1 MNKIFP
7 QSPSR
12 EEHKSQKCSIP
23 KNKNLNYY
31 FLKKPMLRFT
41 SSRFFLASTPLLLA
55 ESNRRRKHLAR
66 VHYGDE
72 TNPLSRPTVIDKAT
86 LKAYYD
92 EEAEK
97 VLKPIRT
104 FFGKKRDL
112 KVDFSV
118 KSGPAADNI
127 VAAATKGD
135 FDMVIMGS
143 HGHSTLGNLVMGSV
157 ATKVLAHCKT
167 PVLLVR

>member
-1 MNKIFP
+1 MKILVAVDG
-7 QSPSR
+7 SPFTKR
-12 EEHKSQKCSIP
+12 
-23 KNKNLNYY
+23 
-31 FLKKPMLRFT
+31 MLGY
-41 SSRFFLASTPLLLA
+41 LAA
-55 ESNRRRKHLAR
+55 H
-66 VHYGDE
+66 DE
-72 TNPLSRPTVIDKAT
+72 WLGGAHQYTVLHSVPAVPPRAAAVIDKAT

-112 KVDFSV
+112 RVDFAI

-127 VAAATKGD
+127 VSVAAKGD
-135 FDMVIMGS
+135 FDMIIMGS

>member
-1 MNKIFP
+1 MKILVAVDG
-7 QSPSR
+7 SPFTKR
-12 EEHKSQKCSIP
+12 
-23 KNKNLNYY
+23 
-31 FLKKPMLRFT
+31 MLGY
-41 SSRFFLASTPLLLA
+41 LAA
-55 ESNRRRKHLAR
+55 H
-66 VHYGDE
+66 DE
-72 TNPLSRPTVIDKAT
+72 WLGGAHQYTVLHSVPAVPPRAAAVIDKAT

-112 KVDFSV
+112 RVDFAI
-118 KSGPAADNI
+118 KAGPAADNI
-127 VAAATKGD
+127 VAMAAKGD
-135 FDMVIMGS
+135 FDMIIMGS